1 MQIVASQS
9 ASLHLKM
16 TTAPDERAGA
26 HHHQADE
33 NLQNDACNGG
43 GAFDPANPR
52 TDGEKIL
59 PQLVRAIILRHT
71 GYERERDIKKYSLL
85 KCCLCDYVTRP

>member
-1 MQIVASQS
+1 
-9 ASLHLKM
+9 M

-71 GYERERDIKKYSLL
+71 GYERERDIKKYLYYNVACVTML
-85 KCCLCDYVTRP
+85 QGHRLCTLNLIL